1 MLIVETIAKIRR
13 MHHVQ
18 GKGFKT
24 IARELRMSKNTV
36 REVIKSGKTGKHYKR
51 KEEYYRVLK
60 KFKGVLEKR
69 LEYDKKE
76 PKRRRRTAKK
86 LYDEICLEGYKGGYG
101 AVNNFVQTW
110 KRHNRIKETTAFVP
124 LSFESGEC
132 FQFDWSEEEIL
143 LKGTLKKIKAAQ
155 IRLCHSRHFLVV
167 AYPNE
172 QLEMVMDA
180 HNEAFKWFEG
190 CCKKGI
196 YDNMKTVINKILRG
210 KDRDINSRFAE
221 MASHYL
227 FEPIACTPAA
237 GWEKGQVENQ
247 VSTSRCNFFT
257 PLVKVDNFEEL
268 NQKLKQLC
276 LAWSQKTKHPEFK
289 DCTVWEIYQQEKRRL
304 LPYRYS
310 FEGYKI
316 EASVVSSCCLV
327 NYETNAYSVEC
338 EYVYQGVELR
348 IYAKEIIIVKGGKII
363 GEHER
368 CFEKHKHIYNPW
380 HYVPLLKRKPGALRN
395 GAPFKDF
402 TLPKAMQKIRIKLSS
417 YANGDKEFIKLLL
430 QVQEHG
436 LDKVNYICS
445 SVLLDGLCNVD
456 LILQRLEKEPEQ
468 ITKQQQLLSAP
479 ISVDCSCYD
488 KQLLIQESRN
498 E

>member
-36 REVIKSGKTGKHYKR
+36 REIIKNGKTSKHYKR
-51 KEEYYRVLK
+51 EKEHYRVLE
-60 KFKGVLEKR
+60 KFKEILEKR
-69 LEYDKKE
+69 LKSDKKE
-76 PKRRRRTAKK
+76 PRRRRRTARK
-86 LYDEICLEGYKGGYG
+86 LYDEICTEGYKGGYG
-101 AVNNFVQTW
+101 AVNNFVQAW
-110 KRHNRIKETTAFVP
+110 RKKNCIKEAIAFVP
-124 LSFESGEC
+124 LSFEPGEC

-143 LKGTLKKIKAAQ
+143 LKGVLKKVKAAQ
-155 IRLCHSRHFLVV
+155 IRLCHSRHFLVIT
-167 AYPNE
+167 YPNE

-180 HNEAFKWFEG
+180 HNEAFRWFEG

-196 YDNMKTVINKILRG
+196 YDNMKTVIHKILTG
-210 KDRDINSRFAE
+210 KERDINSRFAE
-221 MASHYL
+221 LASHYL

-257 PLVKVDNFEEL
+257 PLIKVDSFEEL
-268 NQKLKQLC
+268 NQKLNQLC
-276 LAWSQKTKHPEFK
+276 LDWSQKTKHPEFK
-289 DCTVWEIYQQEKRRL
+289 DYTVWEIYQREKRHL

-310 FEGYKI
+310 FTGYKI
-316 EASVVSSCCLV
+316 VASVVSACCLV
-327 NYETNAYSVEC
+327 NYETNSYSVEC
-338 EYVYQGVELR
+338 EYVHQGVELR
-348 IYAKEIIIVKGGKII
+348 IYAKKIIIVKGSNII

-380 HYVPLLKRKPGALRN
+380 HYVPLLERKPGALRN

-402 TLPKAMQKIRIKLSS
+402 ILPKAIQKIRIKLSG
-417 YANGDKEFIKLLL
+417 YANGDKEFIKILL
-430 QVQEHG
+430 QVKKYG
-436 LDKVNYICS
+436 LEKVNHICS
-445 SVLLDGLCNVD
+445 SVLSDGVCNVD
-456 LILQRLEKEPEQ
+456 LILQWLEKEPEQ
-468 ITKQQQLLSAP
+468 IAKQQLLAP
-479 ISVDCSCYD
+479 ISADCSCYD
-488 KQLLIQESRN
+488 KQLLIQENRN